1 MRRIRRTSPEVRLD
15 MTPLLDVIFLLLTFF
30 VFSLVLM
37 VRAEVL
43 GVSLPGLGA
52 AEEARGGAA
61 ITLTLD
67 AQGRCYVDGEEA
79 GIDEIVTQVKQRRE
93 ANPGAA
99 LLIAADTE
107 GRSGVLLEVVDRLS
121 AAGIRDFA
129 LVGRPGGAEQK
140 AAPNEGGGG
149 EEPGSAGEGGGVAPP

>member
-1 MRRIRRTSPEVRLD
+1 VRRIRRTSPEVRLD

-61 ITLTLD
+61 VTLTLD
-67 AQGRCYVDGEEA
+67 AQGRCYVDGEEVE
-79 GIDEIVTQVKQRRE
+79 IDEIPARVRRRRE

-129 LVGRPGGAEQK
+129 LVGRPGGPERK
-140 AAPNEGGGG
+140 TAPSDGGGG
-149 EEPGSAGEGGGVAPP
+149 EEAGLIGDDGGVAPP